1 MNKKLKLTPSEK
13 AIIRELIFVES
24 FQHLREG
31 TGLDYGTIRDDLITL
46 INHQMVEV
54 RDMEDGRTA
63 SPFYDA
69 DSIRHVSFQAP
80 KSRLNRHQEPGNLN
94 RSKTER

>member
-24 FQHLREG
+24 FQHLLEE

-54 RDMEDGRTA
+54 MDLENGRTA
-63 SPFYDA
+63 SPFYDS
-69 DSIRHVSFQAP
+69 DNIRQFSFQAT
-80 KSRLNRHQEPGNLN
+80 KSGLKMIQE
-94 RSKTER
+94 S